1 MNIVML
7 TNTYLPH
14 VGGVARSVDAF
25 AREYRRRGHN
35 VLIVAPEFAEKIPE
49 EKDVFRV
56 PAIQNFNGSDFSVAL
71 PLSGELTH
79 LLDIFEPDIIHS
91 HHPFLL
97 GMTALRI
104 ARSRELPLIFTH
116 HTLYERYTHYVPADS
131 EALKRFVIEL
141 ATRYANLASMVFA
154 PSESIAELLQAR
166 GVTTPISVVPTGVQ
180 LSNYRDGDGL
190 AARLQYGIP
199 ESAFVVGH
207 LGRLAAEK
215 NLDFLA
221 ASALEFMQRNENSH
235 FLVVGSGPM
244 QQQIKNL
251 FDSRGIGNRLHLTG
265 TLQGEAQRDAYSA
278 MDVFAFASTSET
290 QGMVLTEAMA
300 AGVPVVALDASGC
313 REVVEDRINGRL
325 VLKHRE
331 RDMIAA
337 LQWVNDLPAD
347 ARAKLRVEALK
358 TANRYSLEN
367 CASTALDHYQSLAHQ
382 HWPLDDSLYAQW
394 MRLRNMI
401 GAQWEIIEG
410 VTSAASAAFEQSQ
423 NISDNSNH

>member
-14 VGGVARSVDAF
+14 VGGVARSVDTF

-35 VLIVAPEFAEKIPE
+35 VMIVAPEFAEKIPE

-71 PLSGELTH
+71 PLSGELSHH
-79 LLDIFEPDIIHS
+79 LDVFEPDIVHS

-154 PSESIAELLQAR
+154 PSESIADLLRSR
-166 GVTTPISVVPTGVQ
+166 GVTTPLSVVPTGVQ

-190 AARLQYGIP
+190 AARRQYGIP

-215 NLDFLA
+215 NLDFLS
-221 ASALEFMQRNENSH
+221 ASTLEFMQRNENTH
-235 FLVVGSGPM
+235 FMVVGAGPM

-251 FDSRGIGNRLHLTG
+251 FDSRGMGNRLHLTG

-313 REVVEDRINGRL
+313 REVVEDQINGRL
-325 VLKHRE
+325 VLKHSE

-337 LQWVNDLPAD
+337 LQWILDQPSEV
-347 ARAKLRVEALK
+347 RANLRIEALK

-367 CASTALDHYQSLAHQ
+367 CASTALEHYQSLVHQ

-410 VTSAASAAFEQSQ
+410 VTSAASAALDQG
-423 NISDNSNH
+423 NHLSDHGNR